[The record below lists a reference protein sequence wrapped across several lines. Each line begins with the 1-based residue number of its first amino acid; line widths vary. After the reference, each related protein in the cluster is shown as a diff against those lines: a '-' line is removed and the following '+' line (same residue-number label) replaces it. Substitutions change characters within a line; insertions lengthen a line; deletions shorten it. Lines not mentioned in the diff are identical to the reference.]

1 MTPLPNRTLEIP
13 KPRVEVLLGW
23 TLVLAVQ
30 GALLAAYLTA
40 RGLSPS
46 FFHIAPFVWITVGL
60 WAVWWTRPAPASG
73 RQRTIAL
80 SIAAGYLLVV
90 GFVAGLFAVAPGG
103 IGHPSSGWR
112 FEPTYPPGYGPAL
125 FYAGDYVRL
134 AFVPYL
140 LVGYTAVSYLVYVT
154 VLDASRSAAGG
165 LFGLV
170 ACVGCAWPILAPI
183 LTGVAGGGTALATA
197 AYSQEHV
204 LSTVAFLA
212 AIGFL
217 TWRPLDRGDD

>member
-1 MTPLPNRTLEIP
+1 MRPLWNHRVEIP
-13 KPRVEVLLGW
+13 SPRVEVVLGW
-23 TLVLAVQ
+23 ALVLAVQ
-30 GALLAAYLTA
+30 AALLGAYLTA
-40 RGLSPS
+40 RDLSPS
-46 FFHIAPFVWITVGL
+46 FFHLAPFVWITVGL
-60 WAVWWTRPAPASG
+60 WAIWWTRPATATR
-73 RQRTIAL
+73 RQRAIAL
-80 SIAAGYLLVV
+80 SIAGGYLLVV
-90 GFVAGLFAVAPGG
+90 GYVVGLFAVAPGG
-103 IGHPSSGWR
+103 LAHPSSGWR
-112 FEPTYPPGYGPAL
+112 FEATYPPGYGPAL

-140 LVGYTAVSYLVYVT
+140 LIGYSAIGYLVYVT
-154 VLDASRSAAGG
+154 VVDASRSAAGG

-170 ACVGCAWPILAPI
+170 ACVGCAWPILAPV
-183 LTGVAGGGTALATA
+183 LTGVAGGGTALVTA